1 MQILDHQYLTWSYR
15 PNIILERAVLQR
27 KTHFFSFK
35 EIVPDKHDDY
45 FAARKARLANLAN
58 RFKNMEDDP
67 RHFTPGGNS
76 AAAKNS
82 RRSRSGNLFLVMRC
96 CVVVL
101 LCCRVVMLS
110 CCHVVMLSCCH
121 VVMLSCCHAVNVVI
135 LCC

>member
-1 MQILDHQYLTWSYR
+1 MELPTEHNFGTGCFAKK
-15 PNIILERAVLQR
+15 N
-27 KTHFFSFK
+27 TFFSFK

-96 CVVVL
+96 CVVLSCCSVVVL
-101 LCCRVVMLS
+101 SCCRVVMLS

-121 VVMLSCCHAVNVVI
+121 VVNVVM